1 MSFDF
6 GKYTSQ
12 PASISRAVE
21 GCFPLIDGSVEVC
34 FEGFEHTFMNHEE
47 VIICDAYE
55 KNERKAHA
63 LRGQNWDYL
72 IQGIYKNAVTEEAA
86 DNRLVTCYFLRKL
99 DKFIMEH
106 PEGGYIQTIFGLK
119 YVLVKKQK
127 PKECKAS
134 IEIDE

>member
-1 MSFDF
+1 MDF
-6 GKYTSQ
+6 GKYAAQ
-12 PASISRAVE
+12 AASRAVE
-21 GCFPLIDGSVEVC
+21 GCFPLMGFIVQVS
-34 FEGFEHTFMNHEE
+34 FEGFEYAFSAHDD

-55 KNERKAHA
+55 SKGKYAHA

-72 IQGIYKNAVTEEAA
+72 IQGIYQSALTEEAA

-99 DKFIMEH
+99 DKFILEH

-119 YVLVKKQK
+119 YVLVKKGK

>member
-1 MSFDF
+1 MDF
-6 GKYTSQ
+6 SKYTTQ
-12 PASISRAVE
+12 AASRAVE
-21 GCFPLIDGSVEVC
+21 GCFPLTGVIVQVS
-34 FEGFEHTFMNHEE
+34 FEGFEYAFTARED

-55 KNERKAHA
+55 SKGKYAHA

-106 PEGGYIQTIFGLK
+106 PEGGYVQTIFGLK